1 MDIVDNST
9 KPQLDALWGVNV
21 AVDGIDARAA
31 ALAEAE
37 AAGILPVT
45 STCNL
50 SCVFCSNRAN
60 PPGVR
65 VHHLP
70 PRPLPEI
77 RAALARM
84 AHLEEVVIGESASRV
99 SEGEPLTHPRFEAVL
114 AAVREALPHAL
125 VKVTTN
131 GTLLDRRTAAL
142 FKATRP
148 LEVTLSLNTC
158 SPEAYRRVH
167 GPAHGSG
174 HDPMAAVRALS
185 EAGVPFHAS
194 VVPVPALTGP
204 GDLLETARRL
214 DEAGC
219 LSLRVLVPAHTS
231 FSDPGLVGLLPPREE
246 VARLAEEARRAVRLP
261 VTLEPPQVADLR
273 ARLAG
278 VIRGTP
284 AAAAGLRAG
293 DVLEEVE
300 GRRPFSRVDA
310 FRRLNAALRRTGSCR
325 VRVAGRGEVTLR
337 TDDPTARPGVVLDRD
352 VDPGDIRL
360 VLRTAAG
367 LRARRVLVLTSVLGA
382 GPLELGF
389 RAAAGRGGVGRQ
401 GVGRQGVG
409 RRRRGARAHPEGT
422 GPAVRVVSV
431 ASRSFGG
438 SIAAAG
444 LLTVSDFACA
454 LELLVR
460 ARAVQGGDL
469 VFLPPVSFGA
479 DGLDLFGR
487 GPADLEA
494 LLPRGARLI
503 VPGLTS

>member
-1 MDIVDNST
+1 MDTVDNSENS
-9 KPQLDALWGVNV
+9 QLHALWGVNA
-21 AVDGIDARAA
+21 AVDGIDACVA

-70 PRPLPEI
+70 PRSLPEI
-77 RAALARM
+77 RAALSRM
-84 AHLEEVVIGESASRV
+84 GHLDEIVIGESASRV
-99 SEGEPLTHPRFEAVL
+99 SEGEPLTHPRFEAIL
-114 AAVREALPHAL
+114 AAVREVLPRAL

-131 GTLLDRRTAAL
+131 GTLLDRRMAAL
-142 FKATRP
+142 FKARRP

-158 SPEAYRRVH
+158 SPEGYRKVH
-167 GPAHGSG
+167 GLGRGSGSG

-214 DEAGC
+214 DESDC

-278 VIRGTP
+278 VIRGSP
-284 AAAAGLRAG
+284 AAAAGLRTG

-300 GRRPFSRVDA
+300 GHHPFSRVDA
-310 FRRLNAALRRTGSCR
+310 FRRLTAALRQTGSCR

-337 TDDPTARPGVVLDRD
+337 TDDPTGRPGVVLDRD
-352 VDPGDIRL
+352 VDPRDIRL
-360 VLRTAAG
+360 VLRTAAR
-367 LRARRVLVLTSVLGA
+367 LRARRVLVLTSALGA
-382 GPLELGF
+382 GPLEMGF
-389 RAAAGRGGVGRQ
+389 RAAARWDAVGRQ
-401 GVGRQGVG
+401 GAG
-409 RRRRGARAHPEGT
+409 RRRRGVRAHPEGT
-422 GPAVRVVSV
+422 GPAVHVVPV

-454 LELLVR
+454 LEPLVR
-460 ARAVQGGDL
+460 DRAVQGGDL
-469 VFLPPVSFGA
+469 VFLPPVSFGV

-487 GPADLEA
+487 PPADLQA

-503 VPGLTS
+503 VPGLTF

>member
-1 MDIVDNST
+1 
-9 KPQLDALWGVNV
+9 VNV
-21 AVDGIDARAA
+21 AVDGIDARGA

-37 AAGILPVT
+37 AAGVLPVT
-45 STCNL
+45 SACNL

-70 PRPLPEI
+70 PRPLPDI
-77 RAALARM
+77 RAALSRM
-84 AHLEEVVIGESASRV
+84 GHLEEVVIGESASRV

-114 AAVREALPHAL
+114 AAVRERLPRAL

-131 GTLLDRRTAAL
+131 GTLLDRRMAAL
-142 FKATRP
+142 FKDCRP

-158 SPEAYRRVH
+158 SPEGYRKVH
-167 GPAHGSG
+167 GLGHGPG
-174 HDPMAAVRALS
+174 CDPLAAVRALS

-214 DEAGC
+214 DEARC

-231 FSDPGLVGLLPPREE
+231 FSDPGLVRLLPSQGE
-246 VARLAEEARRAVRLP
+246 VVRLAEEARQAVRLP
-261 VTLEPPQVADLR
+261 VTLEPPHVADLR

-278 VIRGTP
+278 VMRGTP

-300 GRRPFSRVDA
+300 GHRPFSRVDA
-310 FRRLNAALRRTGSCR
+310 FRRLTVALRRTGSCR

-337 TDDPTARPGVVLDRD
+337 AGDPAARPGVVLDRD
-352 VDPGDIRL
+352 VDPRDIRL
-360 VLRTAAG
+360 VLRTAVR
-367 LRARRVLVLTSVLGA
+367 LRARRVLVLTSALGA
-382 GPLELGF
+382 GPLEMGF
-389 RAAAGRGGVGRQ
+389 RAAA
-401 GVGRQGVG
+401 
-409 RRRRGARAHPEGT
+409 GT
-422 GPAVRVVSV
+422 GPAVRVVPV

-454 LELLVR
+454 LEPLVR
-460 ARAVQGGDL
+460 DRAVQGGDL

-487 GPADLEA
+487 RPGDLQA
-494 LLPRGARLI
+494 LLPRGTRLI
-503 VPGLTS
+503 VPGLTF